1 MDTFIEKN
9 KEQNQLN
16 DENQINEETEI
27 KNQVDVEITPYI

>member
-16 DENQINEETEI
+16 DENQINEETKL
-27 KNQVDVEITPYI
+27 KNQVDVEITFI